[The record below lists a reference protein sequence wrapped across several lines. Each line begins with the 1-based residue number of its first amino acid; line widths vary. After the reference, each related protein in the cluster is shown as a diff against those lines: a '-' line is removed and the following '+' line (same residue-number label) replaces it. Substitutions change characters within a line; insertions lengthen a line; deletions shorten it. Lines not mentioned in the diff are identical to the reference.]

1 MCAMLRIESNQRLK
15 SLGFRQVPLCCCLH
29 LACVLQAADCA
40 STVPPS
46 LPFHLHAQV
55 LQVHDEIILEA
66 SSGSSAPHR
75 VHSLSAIHC
84 HASRTRCM
92 TLVTV
97 TCHTLLQGPSA
108 AVDEAQAIVKA
119 LMERPL
125 PQPLLVDLTV
135 DIKHADTWYE
145 AK

>member
-1 MCAMLRIESNQRLK
+1 MLLMLLHVSYML
-15 SLGFRQVPLCCCLH
+15 LMLCLH
-29 LACVLQAADCA
+29 CSPL
-40 STVPPS
+40 
-46 LPFHLHAQV
+46 HLHAQV

-66 SSGSSAPHR
+66 SSGSSASHR
-75 VHSLSAIHC
+75 VHSLLAIHC
-84 HASRTRCM
+84 HASRARCM
-92 TLVTV
+92 TFVTV
-97 TCHTLLQGPSA
+97 TCHTLVQGPSA
-108 AVDEAQAIVKA
+108 AVDEAQSIVKA

>member
-1 MCAMLRIESNQRLK
+1 MLLMLLHVSCML
-15 SLGFRQVPLCCCLH
+15 LMLCLH
-29 LACVLQAADCA
+29 CSPL
-40 STVPPS
+40 
-46 LPFHLHAQV
+46 HLHAQV

-84 HASRTRCM
+84 HASRCM